1 MMLLF
6 MKVALSSLLLL
17 LLPPPPPLL
26 PPHILRIAVFQHL
39 GTGGLIARIYAAGG
53 DNSVEVRG
61 GGVCRTTVAMQV

>member
-17 LLPPPPPLL
+17 LLPPPPLL

-53 DNSVEVRG
+53 DNSVVVSG